1 MTDQGN
7 TVIPP
12 LADLRTEQQRA
23 DDREAVR
30 EQVRALSSPPP
41 GIRAVAGVRP
51 DVLELIRQRQ
61 ISAGERGLPFDVHRP
76 GDGGI
81 PSLVVQNQL
90 VAESDDQQLSRF
102 GTSFEGYQGGKVRPG
117 CRSRLFKW
125 QGQAAADPSADARL
139 LRKNAVRA
147 NVSQIVP
154 LGYVVKGDAF
164 PGMTHVTQE
173 FTPDSGGSPV
183 RVAVVDTGLTD
194 QPRTD
199 GWFTG
204 ITSRGKIDELNQ
216 VKPQENR
223 NDYFAGHGTFTA
235 GIVRQLSSTC
245 EIVVYRFT
253 RTDGLGT
260 DTDAADMLIRAAD
273 DAAAEAP
280 GQRLIINASFGAP
293 AVDGEPPLALQEA
306 VEYIAHN
313 YPDVLIVAS
322 AGNDGHHQKLY
333 PAGFETHNVRAV
345 GALNPDLT
353 RAEFSNYGKWVH
365 CSAVG
370 VGVVSTFVKGLTPPE
385 AGLGVPDVD
394 FPAMPWATWTGTS
407 FTAPQISGAVARLCA
422 ANAEL
427 KPRTAFD
434 RLLENRPKLA
444 GSETVVVNLLQGTP

>member
-7 TVIPP
+7 TPSWPIP
-12 LADLRTEQQRA
+12 DLRTDQQRV
-23 DDREAVR
+23 DDRAAVQR
-30 EQVRALSSPPP
+30 QVRALSSPPP
-41 GIRAVAGVRP
+41 GIRAVAGVGL
-51 DVLELIRQRQ
+51 DVLQLIRQRQ
-61 ISAGERGLPFDVHRP
+61 IGAGERGLRFDVHAP

-81 PSLVVQNQL
+81 PSLVVQNEL
-90 VAESDDQQLSRF
+90 VAETDDQPLSRF
-102 GTSFEGYQGGKVRPG
+102 ADSLRDYEGRTRVG
-117 CRSRLFKW
+117 RSTRVFRW
-125 QGQAAADPSADARL
+125 NGQKATDPSADAKL
-139 LRKNAVRA
+139 LREKNVKA

-164 PGMTHVTQE
+164 PGRTTVSRT
-173 FTPDSGGSPV
+173 FTPDSGGAPV

-204 ITSRGKIDELNQ
+204 VTQKGIDELNQ
-216 VKPQENR
+216 VKPEENR

-260 DTDAADMLIRAAD
+260 DA
-273 DAAAEAP
+273 DAAAMLIKAARDAATEAP

-293 AVDGEPPLALQEA
+293 AVDGQPSLALREA
-306 VEYIAHN
+306 VDLIAHEF
-313 YPDVLIVAS
+313 PDVLIVAS
-322 AGNDGHHQKLY
+322 AGNDGNQQRLY
-333 PAGFETHNVRAV
+333 PAGFDKPNVRAV
-345 GALNPDLT
+345 GALNPDLSK
-353 RAEFSNYGKWVH
+353 AAFSNYGDWVH

-385 AGLGVPDVD
+385 AGLGVPDID

-407 FTAPQISGAVARLCA
+407 FTAPQVSGAVAWLCA
-422 ANAEL
+422 QNAGL
-427 KPRTAFD
+427 KPQAAFD
-434 RLLENRPKLA
+434 QLLRDRPKLDN
-444 GSETVVVNLLQGTP
+444 SRTVVVHLLEGTTP